1 MKFLFLGAGA
11 IGTYIAGSLAAH
23 GEDVAIIEQPAVAE
37 RLAAQGLIVHRGG
50 RTVVQRNLQFFSSSA
65 DALGAAEHDVCVFAL
80 KSFDTE
86 SALDGLVATGL
97 PVPPVLSLQNG
108 VDNEPAIAARLGADR
123 VIAGTLTTAIA
134 KPGVGEVIE
143 ETHRGLGVALGHPL
157 SRPLVDT
164 LNAAGLRTRAYPD
177 AGPMKWSKLLTNLTG
192 NATSAILDLPIADLF
207 ADRRLYEVE
216 VAVLRECLA
225 VMDALGFAPV
235 DLPRT
240 PVRALAF
247 AATRL
252 PRFLAQP
259 VLGKALGSSRGDK
272 MPSFHIDLHG
282 GRGRTEV
289 AWLNGAVVRHGA
301 SRGVPTPVNRVLTDT
316 LEALVAGRESVETF
330 RKKPDALLRLLP

>member
-1 MKFLFLGAGA
+1 MRFLFLGAGA

-23 GEDVAIIEQPAVAE
+23 GEDVAVIEQPAIAE
-37 RLAAQGLIVHRGG
+37 RLAAHGLIVHRGT
-50 RTVVQRNLQFFSSSA
+50 RTIVQRNVRLYTSPA

-86 SALDGLVATGL
+86 SAIDGLVATGL

-134 KPGVGEVIE
+134 KPGIGEVVE
-143 ETHRGLGVALGHPL
+143 ETDRGLGVALGHPL
-157 SRPLVDT
+157 SERIVDA
-164 LNAAGLRTRAYPD
+164 LNGAGLRTRAYPQ

-192 NATSAILDLPIADLF
+192 NATSAILDLPIAALF

-240 PVRALAF
+240 PVRALAL
-247 AATRL
+247 ATRL
-252 PRFLAQP
+252 PRFVAQP
-259 VLGKALGSSRGDK
+259 VLRKALGSSRGDK

-301 SRGVPTPVNRVLTDT
+301 AHGVPTPVNRVLTDT
-316 LEALVAGRESVETF
+316 LEALAAGRASLETF